1 LLTLTSCSS
10 VSIYN
15 ESKYWTQFKT
25 EVITQESLFITFSLP
40 PGAKVINVPPRII
53 KNPTHLEAHLQT
65 LVDFWDNILFYSGGY
80 RKNAMQPHLD
90 LHQKEPFK
98 PVHFDHWL
106 SSFNSAVD
114 ELYNGDIAHA
124 AKSRALS
131 IATVMKIKISE
142 LKT

>member
-1 LLTLTSCSS
+1 MKKDIENRDDIYLL
-10 VSIYN
+10 V
-15 ESKYWTQFKT
+15 KT
-25 EVITQESLFITFSLP
+25 FYGKLMADDVMCHFFEDF
-40 PGAKVINVPPRII
+40 
-53 KNPTHLEAHLQT
+53 KNPIHLETHLQT

-90 LHQKEPFK
+90 LHKKKPFK
-98 PVHFDHWL
+98 PIHFDRWL

-114 ELYNGDIAHA
+114 ELYNGDLAHA

-142 LKT
+142 QKT